1 MTVRTR
7 LDQRG
12 QLVKVVTVTEGVVT
26 VEVPAPLP
34 LYKPVNVVPPDS
46 VPAGSSSSPRELDA
60 YRLEW
65 AEGYKGLGL
74 LQAGSRVGIPG
85 IGILELLGPP
95 EGPQDG
101 GYGAPAQLASIL
113 YPLTAELQEQGGD
126 TVEESVQ
133 LAMWDE
139 TESQERAGRYET
151 FDAEAPIDFRS
162 ELTTKR
168 QLMVS
173 GRIFKITST
182 ASDLAGPRVLMT
194 LRTQTLG

>member
-12 QLVKVVTVTEGVVT
+12 QLVKEVT
-26 VEVPAPLP
+26 VEEGEVTVVVPDPLP
-34 LYKPVNVVPPDS
+34 SFKPVNVVPPDS
-46 VPAGSSSSPRELDA
+46 VPAGSSSSPRELDT

-74 LQAGSRVGIPG
+74 LQAGSRVGTPG

-113 YPLTAELQEQGGD
+113 YPLTAELQEQGEIPSRSLSSWLCG
-126 TVEESVQ
+126 TKP
-133 LAMWDE
+133 
-139 TESQERAGRYET
+139 RA
-151 FDAEAPIDFRS
+151 RS
-162 ELTTKR
+162 
-168 QLMVS
+168 
-173 GRIFKITST
+173 
-182 ASDLAGPRVLMT
+182 ALAGMKPSMQKRRST
-194 LRTQTLG
+194 SAAS